1 MAEYKEVFD
10 FAAKVGCLEGYL
22 YDRHNLEPSYF
33 PNWVGNIERLYKALP
48 QEAKADFRP
57 QFQEVLKK
65 ICDHCNKLLGAD
77 DQITKRMTQ
86 MLAELEG

>member
-1 MAEYKEVFD
+1 MSAYRELFD

-22 YDRHNLEPSYF
+22 YDRHNLEPGYF

-48 QEAKADFRP
+48 PAVKADFNP
-57 QFQEVLKK
+57 QYQEVMKK

-77 DQITKRMTQ
+77 DLITKQVTK
-86 MLAELEG
+86 MLAEI